1 MKRTATILSLLM
13 AITSLVAEE
22 GEPRLDD
29 PVVPKAQPVKPNVP
43 VGPQNPVPDNV
54 AQPGVTHF
62 GKISVVGSRQV
73 IRGGIAS
80 IAENLR
86 VQLDKLTGDGGRKL
100 KIPIIIRLYGKEGDK
115 ERKENLVSEIVDIQ
129 GQFQLRMNIHLA
141 KGVDNDRLR
150 YHLMELLL
158 YERGL
163 SAGQKVADGERVLV
177 KPWLI
182 LGMLEALD
190 IKAGTAEK
198 KIYQADLPYFKILPI
213 EQVFGAT
220 EKQWRKMEGRQ
231 PLAFRAIS
239 GAMVNAL
246 LRQPDGRTSIS
257 KYLADVATFKGEME
271 NLMRKHFPGMNK
283 SKNSLEKWVDLEMAE
298 LGTAHMTDV
307 YSIVDTDKRLESILV
322 LRYQDEKKNAVSV
335 GIDGYKEILKL
346 EPAERYTAVA
356 GARAELERLSYRCFP
371 TYRPL
376 LGEYEAILREVID
389 GKDKDINTRLKKLS
403 DVRMKF
409 QEAGKRVRDYL
420 DWHYITQSNEVGGA
434 FKEYRALSD
443 GLQRE
448 AVRPESNGAAEQ
460 YLDQIQRVF
469 GGE

>member
-1 MKRTATILSLLM
+1 MKLASSMLSLLM
-13 AITSLVAEE
+13 VATSLLAEE

-29 PVVPKAQPVKPNVP
+29 PVAPKAIPVEPEAP
-43 VGPQNPVPDNV
+43 LGLQDLTPDID

-62 GKISVVGSRQV
+62 GKVSVVGSRQV

-86 VQLDKLTGDGGRKL
+86 VQLNSLTGDNDRKL
-100 KIPIIIRLYGKEGDK
+100 QIPIIIRLYGKEGDK

-129 GQFQLRMNIHLA
+129 GQYQLRLHIHLA
-141 KGVDNDRLR
+141 KGVDNRRLR

-163 SAGQKVADGERVLV
+163 GAGQNVEDDERVLV

-182 LGMLEALD
+182 VGMLEALD

-198 KIYQADLPYFKILPI
+198 KIYQADLPYFKILPLD
-213 EQVFGAT
+213 QVFAAS
-220 EKQWRKMEGRQ
+220 EAEWQAMQERK

-246 LRQPDGRTSIS
+246 LRQPDGRSSIS
-257 KYLADVATFKGEME
+257 NYLADVATFKGEME

-283 SKNSLEKWVDLEMAE
+283 SQNSLEKWVDLEMAE

-307 YSIVDTDKRLESILV
+307 YSIVDTDRRLESILV
-322 LRYQDEKKNAVSV
+322 LRYQDPERGAVSV
-335 GIDGYKEILKL
+335 GIDGYQEVLKL
-346 EPAERYTAVA
+346 EPAERFNAVA

-376 LGEYEAILREVID
+376 LGEYAEILRELAE
-389 GKDKDINTRLKKLS
+389 GEDKEISTRLKNLS

-409 QEAGKRVRDYL
+409 QAAGKRVRDYL
-420 DWHYITQSNEVGGA
+420 DWFYITQSHDVSGA
-434 FKEYRALSD
+434 FKEYRELSD
-443 GLQRE
+443 ALKRE
-448 AVRPESNGAAEQ
+448 AMRPSSQDSTEQ
-460 YLDQIQRVF
+460 YLDQVQKIF